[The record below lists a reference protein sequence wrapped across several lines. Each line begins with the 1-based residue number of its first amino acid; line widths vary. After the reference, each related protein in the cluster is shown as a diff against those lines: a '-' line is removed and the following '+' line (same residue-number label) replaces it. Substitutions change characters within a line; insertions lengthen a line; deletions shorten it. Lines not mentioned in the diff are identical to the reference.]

1 MSEMT
6 LARIPLDR
14 VNIGDRLRDLNEDQV
29 TVLVD
34 SIAMVGLLNPITVC
48 EQTIVDITNPVT
60 GYRLIAGAHRVEAC
74 RRLGMTEI
82 AATIVDLPELK
93 RQLAEID

>member
-1 MSEMT
+1 MSQMT

-48 EQTIVDITNPVT
+48 EQTITTPSQDIKNPMPS
-60 GYRLIAGAHRVEAC
+60 GSYASSAC
-74 RRLGMTEI
+74 ILD
-82 AATIVDLPELK
+82 AA
-93 RQLAEID
+93 